1 MVHTAGANVDVN
13 ALAASP
19 HGGWLAAS
27 TSAGVQLLRTEGGAQ
42 AVALDAPAGSSL
54 CWRADGKRLATAHEN
69 TILLWDPDDSRQ
81 PVRKLEGKPAGS
93 LAWSLDGKRLAAAG
107 DGKVTVWD
115 AASGAPIAAFEYVA
129 GPHQP
134 RFAFGGKFFTYSIL
148 AWCDG
153 GRRLA
158 VAGEDENIRVWDV
171 DAQKV
176 LTTLRGHDANEAH
189 ENHNVVCSL
198 AASPDGRRLA
208 AASPDGTFVV
218 WDTTHWKEVL
228 TLRPAVT
235 GPAVGPISVPNAGP
249 LAWSPDGWQLGFFG
263 PGGAVTIW
271 DATPEENRAER

>member
-1 MVHTAGANVDVN
+1 MT
-13 ALAASP
+13 ALAANP
-19 HGGWLAAS
+19 RGGWLAAS
-27 TSAGVQLLRTEGGAQ
+27 TNKGVLLLRADGGGQ

-54 CWRADGKRLATAHEN
+54 CWRADGKQLATAHEDA
-69 TILLWDPDDSRQ
+69 ILLWDPDNPGQ
-81 PVRKLEGKPAGS
+81 PVGKLEGKPAGS

-107 DGKVTVWD
+107 DGRVTVWD
-115 AASGAPIAAFEYVA
+115 AASGAPIAAFDYVA
-129 GPHQP
+129 GPHEP

-171 DAQKV
+171 DTQKE
-176 LTTLRGHDANEAH
+176 LTKLRGHEANEAR

-198 AASPDGRRLA
+198 AASLDGKRLA

-218 WDTTHWKEVL
+218 WDTATWKEVL
-228 TLRPAVT
+228 TLRLAVT
-235 GPAVGPISVPNAGP
+235 GPAVGPMSPDNAGP

-271 DATPEENRAER
+271 DATPEENKAER